1 VSGAQHVNW
10 LPMIIGVS
18 AGFIG
23 RLYSL
28 QTGRRD
34 YPGWPSGYMSQLA
47 LAAIA
52 SLIGGSV
59 ITSLLAKE
67 FTAATFLTLAAT
79 QFYNLRQTAR
89 QSLEQEEDLT
99 LVTRGAGYIEGIA
112 KTYEARNY
120 LAMLVAL
127 FTSVV
132 TALWGLWPG
141 IAGGVVFIV
150 ASELVMR
157 GPRLGDMVEVKPGT
171 IRFEKDSL
179 LYVDDV
185 MLMEVGLPKTRERW
199 LREGFGVLMIPKNP
213 RGQAVLWNLSQ
224 RQAITHVAV
233 TAVGTQSDVGYPDH
247 MPLTRMEM
255 PNATG
260 RAALGILPV
269 DPDMD
274 RLLEAIRDTP
284 VLESNKWT
292 GLLSPILRR
301 RTEASGMR

>member
-1 VSGAQHVNW
+1 
-10 LPMIIGVS
+10 MEIGVA
-18 AGFIG
+18 AGLVS
-23 RLYSL
+23 RLWSL
-28 QTGRRD
+28 QSGRRD
-34 YPGWPSGYMSQLA
+34 YPGWPSGYVSQLA
-47 LAAIA
+47 LAVIA

-59 ITSLLAKE
+59 ITSLAAKE

-79 QFYNLRQTAR
+79 QFFNLRETER
-89 QSLEQEEDLT
+89 KSLEQEEDLT

-127 FTSVV
+127 LSSAVA
-132 TALWGLWPG
+132 ALWGLWPG
-141 IAGGVVFIV
+141 IAGGVVFV
-150 ASELVMR
+150 ALSDLLMR
-157 GPRLGDMVEVKPGT
+157 GPRLGDVVDVAPGQV
-171 IRFEKDSL
+171 RFEKESL

-199 LREGFGVLMIPKNP
+199 LKEGFGVVLTPKNA
-213 RGQAVLWNLSQ
+213 RGQAALWNLSQ

-247 MPLTRMEM
+247 QPLTRMEM
-255 PNATG
+255 PHATG

-274 RLLEAIRDTP
+274 RLIAAIKNTP
-284 VLESNKWT
+284 ILESNKWT
-292 GLLSPILRR
+292 GIRSPLLRNRSEGSSSVR
-301 RTEASGMR
+301 